1 MSHVMMWPV
10 TRHPGGAPSSESRAE
25 PGLGEKWRLEPGLL
39 VTKCN
44 NVTGAGE
51 GWELRGPGSCRS
63 SALSPLLDPVQTLA
77 PWQCPWS
84 APVLANPVTRTFF
97 IYFSASRPSV
107 QHQYSYIV
115 QQSFISQSRL
125 YQSKMFILGLIFGW
139 SCENLYLWVCC
150 ASLASV
156 LGQSKAVMIKT
167 VDTWHLISVTVIRAV
182 TRRVWLWLLN
192 CTLAWESHADAPG
205 HRDKYDNQIM
215 FWCSLLLGI
224 GSLKQSQTIN
234 SILVVLM
241 LLYEQNV
248 WAFKLYYAYL
258 ILYKRYLMNT
268 LNRGRRQ
275 IAKTILAHCTTG
287 LDGLLSNT
295 TTIALLHTY
304 TYLGLEY

>member
-1 MSHVMMWPV
+1 MRVERTRQLQELSSQSAAGPCTDSCSLTMS
-10 TRHPGGAPSSESRAE
+10 
-25 PGLGEKWRLEPGLL
+25 L
-39 VTKCN
+39 V
-44 NVTGAGE
+44 
-51 GWELRGPGSCRS
+51 SS
-63 SALSPLLDPVQTLA
+63 SAGQSSDQDIIHIFFSKPPI
-77 PWQCPWS
+77 S
-84 APVLANPVTRTFF
+84 ATSIF
-97 IYFSASRPSV
+97 IYCSTELHQSIKTLSIKNVYSWFDLWMILWQSV
-107 QHQYSYIV
+107 AV
-115 QQSFISQSRL
+115 
-125 YQSKMFILGLIFGW
+125 G
-139 SCENLYLWVCC
+139 
-150 ASLASV
+150 V
-156 LGQSKAVMIKT
+156 LCLCGCVVPCVMGQSKAVMIKT

-205 HRDKYDNQIM
+205 HRDKWQIWQSM